1 MNDYSEQLSKAQEQR
16 RASRALTDLK
26 HGGHLIPEDVE
37 GAKEEAV
44 SQDNILLARAD
55 VDEDATPFDYLFPAL
70 PTQAEKLL
78 PADNPAVVVLALKL
92 LGDSMVED
100 PPLPEDPLQSTNN
113 SVIPPVYTYWG
124 QFIDHDLTA
133 NTDRSSDIGD
143 VTNPNLQPIPPD
155 VVIRDLKNLRTP
167 TLNLDS
173 VYADGPTLG
182 GAPRTAAAGFY
193 HGVKFRIGANATQVP
208 PIPATAEVPPPVTDL
223 HRDLPRIGPLLD
235 GKIIKEEEIPDTIRE
250 KPNFR
255 FNAFVGDLR
264 NDENLIVA
272 QLHLAFLRFHNEVVD
287 WLEKH
292 EGGCNEVELFERA
305 RKLVQWHYQWL
316 VVHDFLRTVTL
327 SGVVDK
333 VLLRGP
339 QFYALRNGEIF
350 MPLEYSVAAY
360 RFGHSMVRAA
370 YDFNRNFGRPG
381 NVLPN
386 TSFDLL
392 FLFTGNGFE
401 RQDGNVVLNPFLG
414 QGPTLP
420 FSWIIEWDRF
430 VDKGSSFADHFA
442 RKIDTR
448 LAPPLRDI
456 VNEGNQAATIAIRT
470 ILKRLARRNLLRGYL
485 LSIPTGQ
492 ALAEAMEVPPLTPAE
507 LTAGNNPGMN
517 DILLEAG
524 FLERTPLWYYVL
536 KEAEVRANG
545 NSLGELGS
553 RIVCE
558 TIIGLLVNDPASYLN
573 EEGGWDPSKGVK
585 LANGDP
591 IVTIGD
597 FLDFAG
603 VFPRSQKQKECSSTG

>member
-1 MNDYSEQLSKAQEQR
+1 MTDYPEQTSPAREQR
-16 RASRALTDLK
+16 RARHAFIDLK
-26 HGGHLIPEDVE
+26 HGGHVIPEDVNRS
-37 GAKEEAV
+37 EAV
-44 SQDNILLARAD
+44 AANQDNMLLARAD
-55 VDEDATPFDYLFPAL
+55 VDEDSTPFDYLFPDL
-70 PTQAEKLL
+70 PTQPDKLL

-92 LGDSMVED
+92 LGDAMVED
-100 PPLPEDPLQSTNN
+100 PPLPADPLQSTNN

-124 QFIDHDLTA
+124 QFVDHDLTA
-133 NTDRSSDIGD
+133 NTDRSSDVGD
-143 VTNPNLQPIPPD
+143 VTDSDLQPLPPD
-155 VVIRDLKNLRTP
+155 VVTRDLKNLRTP

-182 GAPRTAAAGFY
+182 DMPRTAAAGFY
-193 HGVKFRIGANATQVP
+193 DGVRFRIGANATQAP
-208 PIPATAEVPPPVTDL
+208 PIPETAEVPPPETDVD
-223 HRDLPRIGPLLD
+223 RDVPRIGPLLD
-235 GKIIKEEEIPDTIRE
+235 SGIIQEEEIPETIRE
-250 KPNFR
+250 KPHFR
-255 FNAFVGDLR
+255 FNAFIGDMR
-264 NDENLIVA
+264 NDENLIVS

-287 WLEKH
+287 WLEDH
-292 EGGCNEVELFERA
+292 ECGYNQAELFERA
-305 RKLVQWHYQWL
+305 RNLVQWHYQWL
-316 VVHDFLRTVTL
+316 VVHDFLKTVTL

-350 MPLEYSVAAY
+350 MPLEYSVAAF
-360 RFGHSMVRAA
+360 RFGHSMVRGV

-381 NVLPN
+381 NVIPQ

-401 RQDGNVVLNPFLG
+401 RQPDGTVTRNPFLG
-414 QGPTLP
+414 QGDTLP
-420 FSWIIEWDRF
+420 FSWIIEWGRF
-430 VDKGSSFADHFA
+430 VDKGSSFPDHFA
-442 RKIDTR
+442 RKIDTQ
-448 LAPPLRDI
+448 LAPPLRDM
-456 VNEGNQAATIAIRT
+456 VNEGNDADALAIKS

-492 ALAEAMEVPPLTPAE
+492 ALAEAMGVSPLTQAE

-553 RIVCE
+553 RILCE

-573 EEGGWDPSKGVK
+573 QEGGWDPSKGVK

-591 IVTIGD
+591 ITTIGD
-597 FLDFAG
+597 FLHFAG
-603 VFPRSQKQKECSSTG
+603 VFPRP